1 MSNPPPACAG
11 TASADTPNAPAARQD
26 RIFWISVGIGTL
38 MIGYGVLL
46 FWRDPIQ
53 TWPYAN
59 EALVSPASA
68 QWGMIRRFV
77 VILLLHDFVLLPLV
91 FGFAAVTFRLVPPVW
106 RAPIK
111 FALIVSAFVLLI
123 AAWGLAGQAIEVQPG
138 NRQVLPNHYPTSVA
152 LLLAP
157 VWLAATVWGCAARR
171 RRSRARPVGRR
182 PLMVIS
188 PPRRSR
194 RHLRR
199 DPGHAG
205 PDGG

>member
-1 MSNPPPACAG
+1 MSNPPPPAPAG
-11 TASADTPNAPAARQD
+11 TPSADTPDATTARPD

-46 FWRDPIQ
+46 LWRDPIQ

-59 EALVSPASA
+59 ETLVSPASA

-77 VILLLHDFVLLPLV
+77 VILLLHDLVLLPLV
-91 FGFAAVTFRLVPPVW
+91 FGFAAVTFRLVPPAW
-106 RAPIK
+106 RAPIR

-152 LLLAP
+152 LLLTP
-157 VWLAATVWGCAARR
+157 VWLAATVWGYTAHRR
-171 RRSRARPVGRR
+171 RPRAQPRPSGVKQQNE
-182 PLMVIS
+182 
-188 PPRRSR
+188 
-194 RHLRR
+194 
-199 DPGHAG
+199 PGQDHAG
-205 PDGG
+205 P